1 MKYAPPNLKI
11 ILNFNKKQKLW
22 KKNLNEKVDKE
33 KGQWI
38 FDKNKQKYFK
48 KIKNCQKNT
57 KIKKKAHFFG
67 AGGGGLRHKNQLGEN
82 QKFLRGED

>member
-11 ILNFNKKQKLW
+11 ILNFIKKSKNYE
-22 KKNLNEKVDKE
+22 KNLNKKIDKK

-48 KIKNCQKNT
+48 KIKNWQKIT
-57 KIKKKAHFFG
+57 KIKKKSHFFG
-67 AGGGGLRHKNQLGEN
+67 EGGGIKA
-82 QKFLRGED
+82 